1 MSKKRILLI
10 EDDLFLQKTIS
21 YKLEKEGYEMVL
33 ASDGREGLKIATT
46 EQFDLIITDIM
57 LPFVSGLEILA
68 KIKTELQ
75 ITCPVIILTSAGN
88 ENAVVEGFR
97 LGAEDY
103 IKKPFSP
110 VELTLRINRI
120 LQK

>member
-21 YKLEKEGYEMVL
+21 YKLEKEGYEIVL
-33 ASDGREGLKIATT
+33 ASDGRDGLKIATT